1 MAELKRYQMYIN
13 GEWVNAEN
21 GKTFTSVNPATG
33 ETWAEVPEASEAD
46 VNRAVE
52 AAHRAFSEGPW
63 ATMTPTARG
72 KMLRRLAEVLAE
84 HSEPLGRC
92 ETVDTGKLFKETRWQ
107 ANYISDFFQ
116 YYAGLADKVTGETL
130 PIDKPDM
137 MTMTVR
143 EPLGVVAAVVPWN
156 SQLFLV
162 AVKIGPALAAGN
174 TVVLKASEHASAP
187 MLEFAKVF
195 EEAGF
200 PPGVFNVVTGHG
212 EPCGRALTSHPL
224 VDRVS
229 FTGGPE
235 TARHV
240 IRNSAENFAEVSL
253 ELGGKSPV
261 MVFEDADLESAV
273 NGVLLSIFSA
283 SGQSCVAGS
292 RLLLQES
299 IREEVLSRVVE
310 KAAQIRIGDPL
321 DDNSQMGPLATEA
334 QLNNIQS
341 TLADATAN
349 GADLRYGGNT
359 PPGLETGWYIEPT
372 IVDCPH
378 QDISIVRNELFG
390 PVVSALGFKDETEA
404 LMLANDTNFG
414 LASGVFTRDVG
425 RALRVSKAI
434 RAGIVWVNTY
444 RVVSPIAP
452 FGGYKDS
459 GYGRESVDTGFK
471 GGKVY
476 VDSASGLIRVQPQSS
491 LGAEESLLGKQRF
504 DCRKQ
509 TLDGCSGHPTRG
521 DLQR

>member
-1 MAELKRYQMYIN
+1 MTELTRYQMYIN
-13 GEWVNAEN
+13 GEWVDAEN
-21 GKTFTSVNPATG
+21 GATFTSVNPATG
-33 ETWAEVPEASEAD
+33 QTWAEVPEASEAD
-46 VNRAVE
+46 INRAVE
-52 AAHRAFSEGPW
+52 AAHHAFTEGAW
-63 ATMTPTARG
+63 ANMTPTARG

-334 QLNNIQS
+334 QLSNIQS

-359 PPGLETGWYIEPT
+359 PQGLETGWYIEPT

-459 GYGRESVDTGFK
+459 GYGRESGMEAIYDYTRPKTVWLNT
-471 GGKVY
+471 
-476 VDSASGLIRVQPQSS
+476 SS
-491 LGAEESLLGKQRF
+491 EPIADPFVMR
-504 DCRKQ
+504 
-509 TLDGCSGHPTRG
+509 
-521 DLQR
+521 

>member
-1 MAELKRYQMYIN
+1 MTELTRYQMYIN
-13 GEWVNAEN
+13 GEWVDAEN
-21 GKTFTSVNPATG
+21 GATFTSVNPATG
-33 ETWAEVPEASEAD
+33 QTWAEVPEASEAD
-46 VNRAVE
+46 INRAVE
-52 AAHRAFSEGPW
+52 AAHHAFSEGAW

-299 IREEVLSRVVE
+299 IREEVLSRVIE

-334 QLNNIQS
+334 QLSNIQS

-359 PPGLETGWYIEPT
+359 PQGLETGWYIEPT

-378 QDISIVRNELFG
+378 QDISIVRKELFG

-452 FGGYKDS
+452 FGGFKDS
-459 GYGRESVDTGFK
+459 GYGRESGMEAIYDYTRPKTVWLNT
-471 GGKVY
+471 
-476 VDSASGLIRVQPQSS
+476 SS
-491 LGAEESLLGKQRF
+491 EPIADPFVMR
-504 DCRKQ
+504 
-509 TLDGCSGHPTRG
+509 
-521 DLQR
+521 

>member
-1 MAELKRYQMYIN
+1 MTELTRYQMYIN
-13 GEWVNAEN
+13 GEWVDAEN
-21 GKTFTSVNPATG
+21 GATFTSVNPATG
-33 ETWAEVPEASEAD
+33 QTWAEVPEASEAD
-46 VNRAVE
+46 INRAVE
-52 AAHRAFSEGPW
+52 AAHHAFSEGAW

-162 AVKIGPALAAGN
+162 AVKIGTALAAGN

-334 QLNNIQS
+334 QLRNIQS

-378 QDISIVRNELFG
+378 QNISIVRNEMFG
-390 PVVSALGFKDETEA
+390 PVVSALGFKDEAEA

-459 GYGRESVDTGFK
+459 GYGRESGMEAIYDYTRPKTVWLNT
-471 GGKVY
+471 
-476 VDSASGLIRVQPQSS
+476 SS
-491 LGAEESLLGKQRF
+491 EPIADPFVMR
-504 DCRKQ
+504 
-509 TLDGCSGHPTRG
+509 
-521 DLQR
+521 

>member
-1 MAELKRYQMYIN
+1 MTELTRYQMYIN
-13 GEWVNAEN
+13 GEWVDAEN
-21 GKTFTSVNPATG
+21 GATFTSVNPATG
-33 ETWAEVPEASEAD
+33 QTWAEVPEASEAD
-46 VNRAVE
+46 INRAVE
-52 AAHRAFSEGPW
+52 AAHHAFSEGAW

-299 IREEVLSRVVE
+299 IREAVLSRVVE

-334 QLNNIQS
+334 QLRNIQS
-341 TLADATAN
+341 TLTDATAN

-459 GYGRESVDTGFK
+459 GYGRESGMEAIYDYTRPKTVWLNT
-471 GGKVY
+471 
-476 VDSASGLIRVQPQSS
+476 SS
-491 LGAEESLLGKQRF
+491 EPIADPFVMR
-504 DCRKQ
+504 
-509 TLDGCSGHPTRG
+509 
-521 DLQR
+521 